1 MPQSQQQRRD
11 RQAREQKPQE
21 QEPQRLGWSRFPR
34 EQGLAQQWHPLG
46 QCQQQQRRDR
56 QAREQKPQEQEPQRL
71 GWFGGP
77 RVPREQ
83 GLAQWDQQGQRQGL
97 PPILQWSSGE
107 GLVLVVGEE
116 LHGPRSHC

>member
-34 EQGLAQQWHPLG
+34 EQGLAQ
-46 QCQQQQRRDR
+46 
-56 QAREQKPQEQEPQRL
+56 
-71 GWFGGP
+71 
-77 RVPREQ
+77 
-83 GLAQWDQQGQRQGL
+83 WDQQGQRQGL

-116 LHGPRSHC
+116 RDETVDLVQRRPGAEREALPGKQRWMR